1 MATEDVVLS
10 VQPSFKNYVRHWLVA
25 LAGVAL
31 AVVAGVYRTPVGQ
44 CLIKTFSPKAQS
56 TPVVSY
62 AIVACVALAVV
73 VILVML
79 WKRASLT
86 LRVHEDRI
94 VIERGILAKNMKEL
108 FITDIRT
115 IDINQSIFQR
125 VMGTGDLA
133 ISTPGVSQ
141 TKDVLQGFPD
151 PASIKDTIIRLRQQK
166 KQEDVKPEP
175 KPAAAAAVEP
185 EPAPD
190 EEAEE

>member
-25 LAGVAL
+25 LASVAL
-31 AVVAGVYRTPVGQ
+31 IVVGFVYKKWVTD
-44 CLIKTFSPKAQS
+44 
-56 TPVVSY
+56 VVLTSHPEILGY
-62 AIVACVALAVV
+62 AMVVCVALAVV

-175 KPAAAAAVEP
+175 KPAAAAAPEP
-185 EPAPD
+185 EAAPD
-190 EEAEE
+190 EGAEE